1 MFAVA
6 PADLGLARFLPRLDL
21 LLVDLTAA
29 QRDELL
35 AWAQSLV
42 SRGAIA
48 QGTMLVWLAIVG
60 ETGDPLER
68 VERALR
74 HAASWLETLLT
85 RDPEQAELLLVYL
98 GLTTK
103 LTGPVLAAM
112 LSAQGAPRAAS
123 TMSTLKEMWEAQQ
136 RERVFAEGKR
146 EGEREGERRALVKQ
160 LTLRFG
166 ELGEEDLRRIEQA
179 DDATLDAFL
188 ERVLSADSLAAVFG
202 AK

>member
-1 MFAVA
+1 MFAIA
-6 PADLGLARFLPRLDL
+6 PAELGLARYLPRLDL
-21 LLVDLTAA
+21 LLVDLTAT

-48 QGTMLVWLAIVG
+48 QGTMLVWLAIIG

-146 EGEREGERRALVKQ
+146 EGERETLLKL
-160 LTLRFG
+160 LTRKFG
-166 ELGEEDLRRIEQA
+166 ELSEGDLRRVDQA
-179 DDATLDAFL
+179 DDAALEAFL
-188 ERVLSADSLAAVFG
+188 ERVLTADSIAAVLG
-202 AK
+202 PE